1 MSKCSIEELNQVIQ
15 GKEKAALLLID
26 ISVLGD

>member
-15 GKEKAALLLID
+15 GKEKAALFPID